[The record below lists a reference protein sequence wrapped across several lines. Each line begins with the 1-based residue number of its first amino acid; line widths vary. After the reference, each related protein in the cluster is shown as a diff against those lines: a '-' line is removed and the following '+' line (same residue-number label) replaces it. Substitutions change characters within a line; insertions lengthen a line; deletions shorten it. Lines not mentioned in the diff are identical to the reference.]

1 MKKII
6 RLTERDLT
14 RIVKRVINEQDEEW
28 GPAPAKGNDHLNE
41 IFDEIQ
47 AIAEYVRDTYEF
59 SDRIRDFYKD
69 YKEEIDELTD
79 EEYIR
84 LEHFIDKMYSEVKME
99 KDDMDRSMH
108 DDDDDYDDD
117 EF

>member
-6 RLTERDLT
+6 RLTEKDLT
-14 RIVKRVINEQDEEW
+14 RIVKRIIKEQDEW
-28 GPAPAKGNDHLNE
+28 SPAPAKGNDHLNE

-99 KDDMDRSMH
+99 KDNMNSSMH
-108 DDDDDYDDD
+108 DDEDYDD